1 MKIWKICCKTMTKS
15 GKITL
20 KFCED
25 GAKVLENRRDVEY
38 KYHLVDSKTNL
49 RNYAWIAKIGV
60 DAAENEPGK
69 GYLKRMIWRTPLMI
83 TSLLEACFVDNDL
96 MNRTISW
103 RVALDE
109 RNPGI
114 AEEKIEQDRKSH
126 SIIEDGNLIFDH
138 RQSFSPNQP
147 DHAWTKTHKMCAIP
161 FLLLFVSFFS
171 FFARMLF
178 SLFTWPDKKQMDTA
192 HPTHCGSIEQRET
205 VTQWMQ
211 QENNEQ
217 ARAQDHDSNFD
228 FVEDA
233 GFRGAG
239 GSGRARRGRR

>member
-1 MKIWKICCKTMTKS
+1 
-15 GKITL
+15 
-20 KFCED
+20 
-25 GAKVLENRRDVEY
+25 
-38 KYHLVDSKTNL
+38 
-49 RNYAWIAKIGV
+49 
-60 DAAENEPGK
+60 
-69 GYLKRMIWRTPLMI
+69 MI

-114 AEEKIEQDRKSH
+114 AEEKIEQDRKSY

-161 FLLLFVSFFS
+161 FLLLFTSFCFS

-233 GFRGAG
+233 GFRGAR